1 MNCYY
6 PNILNPK
13 INNLNKKN
21 IYIIGSGWGSTA
33 FIKHIDKNKYNIIVI
48 SKTQDFLYT
57 PLLANNIKN
66 DLDLETNINNI
77 NHNIEFEKDEVI
89 DVNFNNNYIITKD
102 NKYLKYD
109 YLILSHGSIVNT
121 YNIEGVNENCYFLK
135 TKEDS
140 EKIKNK
146 LTSLDNG
153 SNICVIGC
161 GLTGSEV
168 IGNLLDYDKFN
179 IFAFDTFNL
188 PLPTFSMKNRLFTY
202 NLWKINN
209 VNLNFESSVK
219 KIDSTFLYYK
229 YIEDKNDDNLKKMNY
244 NMIIWTGGLK
254 MCQLTEKILKNLNIN
269 NKFGIPVNKYLNIEN
284 LKNVYAIGDCS
295 YSDNPPTAQLAYQ
308 QGKYLA
314 HNFNND
320 FKNILPFKYNNKGSI
335 CYVGKNKSVFDNNY
349 FQAGGN
355 ITYYL
360 NRIIHFYN
368 KMGF

>member
-1 MNCYY
+1 MNYY
-6 PNILNPK
+6 YLNILNPQ
-13 INNLNKKN
+13 INNSNKKN
-21 IYIIGSGWGSTA
+21 IYVIGSGWGSSA
-33 FIKHIDKNKYNIIVI
+33 FIKHIDTNKYNVIVI
-48 SKTQDFLYT
+48 SKTEQFLYT

-66 DLDLETNINNI
+66 DLDLESNINNI
-77 NHNIEFEKDEVI
+77 NNKIEFEQNEVVDI
-89 DVNFNNNYIITKD
+89 NFNNNYILTKD

-109 YLILSHGSIVNT
+109 YLILSHGSTINT

-135 TKEDS
+135 SKEDS

-146 LTSLDNG
+146 LVILDYG

-168 IGNLLDYDKFN
+168 IGNLIDYNKFN

-188 PLPTFSMKNRLFTY
+188 PLPTFSTKNRLFTY
-202 NLWKINN
+202 NLWNKNN

-219 KIDSTFLYYK
+219 KIDNTFLYFEK
-229 YIEDKNDDNLKKMNY
+229 KDDNKLQKMNY
-244 NMIIWTGGLK
+244 DMIIWCGGLK
-254 MCQLTEKILKNLNIN
+254 MSILTEKILKKLNIN
-269 NKFGIPVNKYLNIEN
+269 NKFGIPVNTYLNLFSSE
-284 LKNVYAIGDCS
+284 NVYAIGDCS

-314 HNFNND
+314 HNFNNN
-320 FKNILPFKYNNKGSI
+320 FKNIVPFKYNNKGSI
-335 CYVGKNKSVFDNNY
+335 CYIGKNKSVFDNNY

-368 KMGF
+368 RMGF

>member
-1 MNCYY
+1 MNYY
-6 PNILNPK
+6 YLNIFNPNILNYK
-13 INNLNKKN
+13 VKKN
-21 IYIIGSGWGSTA
+21 IYIIGSGWGCTS
-33 FIKHIDKNKYNIIVI
+33 FIKHIDTNKYNVVVI

-66 DLDLETNINNI
+66 DLDLETDITNINNK
-77 NHNIEFEKDEVI
+77 IEFEKNEVI
-89 DVNFNNNYIITKD
+89 DINFNNNYIIAKD
-102 NKYLKYD
+102 NKYFKYD
-109 YLILSHGSIVNT
+109 YLILSHGAVINT

-135 TKEDS
+135 SKEDS

-146 LTSLDNG
+146 LKSLDIG

-161 GLTGSEV
+161 GLTGTEV
-168 IGNLLDYDKFN
+168 IGNLIDYDKFN
-179 IFAFDTFNL
+179 IFAFDSFNL

-202 NLWKINN
+202 NLWMKNS

-219 KIDSTFLYYK
+219 RLDNTFLYFEK
-229 YIEDKNDDNLKKMNY
+229 KDNSNLQKMNY
-244 NMIIWTGGLK
+244 DMIIWTGGLR
-254 MCQLTEKILKNLNIN
+254 MSPLTEKILKNLNIN
-269 NKFGIPVNKYLNIEN
+269 NKFGIPVNTYLNLFSSE
-284 LKNVYAIGDCS
+284 NVYAIGDCS

-314 HNFNND
+314 HNFNYD
-320 FKNILPFKYNNKGSI
+320 FKNIVPFKYNNKGSI
-335 CYVGKNKSVFDNNY
+335 CYVGKSKSVFDNNY

-368 KMGF
+368 RMGF